1 MAYGKIKADAII
13 RDNSGTDEEVTMAS
27 LVAKAGLASPAFTGT
42 PTAPTA
48 AATTDSTQVAT
59 TAYVKDQLGQA
70 QQWTAGQRGQVTT
83 VTQSNGTLA
92 IDFDASN
99 NFYVL
104 PTANI
109 TSITYTNLDAAMIGQ
124 SGSIFF
130 QQPNSG
136 NFTIGGWANTS
147 RWAGGTGGSNN
158 QPTFTA
164 TANTTDRVDY
174 VIASTGNTT
183 TDGDV
188 VVQLVHTAN
197 YAE

>member
-1 MAYGKIKADAII
+1 MDY
-13 RDNSGTDEEVTMAS
+13 SVM
-27 LVAKAGLASPAFTGT
+27 
-42 PTAPTA
+42 
-48 AATTDSTQVAT
+48 
-59 TAYVKDQLGQA
+59 
-70 QQWTAGQRGQVTT
+70 
-83 VTQSNGTLA
+83 
-92 IDFDASN
+92 
-99 NFYVL
+99 
-104 PTANI
+104 
-109 TSITYTNLDAAMIGQ
+109 
-124 SGSIFF
+124 
-130 QQPNSG
+130 G
-136 NFTIGGWANTS
+136 NFTIGGWASTS

>member
-1 MAYGKIKADAII
+1 MPFGTLRCDTIQSDGGTAKTVNDIVV
-13 RDNSGTDEEVTMAS
+13 SGGALGEATAT
-27 LVAKAGLASPAFTGT
+27 T
-42 PTAPTA
+42 PTA
-48 AATTDSTQVAT
+48 TDGAGTNDTRVAT
-59 TAYVKDQLGQA
+59 TKFVKDQLGLDNT
-70 QQWTAGQRGQVTT
+70 WTGAQRGRITT
-83 VTQSNGTLA
+83 VTQSTNTLE
-92 IDFDASN
+92 IDFDAGN

-104 PTANI
+104 PSANI
-109 TSITYTNLDAAMIGQ
+109 STINYTNLDAAHIGQ

-136 NFTIGGWANTS
+136 NFTIGGWASTS